1 MNRFQ
6 TLLLAA
12 LLAGANVARSA
23 TPVLRYAFDEA
34 ASGTTAALDSGRGT
48 LASSTFVGAATRTNN
63 TPGGL
68 SAAAL
73 NANGANGSQHY
84 LSGGDADKLD
94 GLSNLT
100 VTCWVN
106 FQGTPAVSD
115 RLVSKLYSD
124 GTRATGFDLRV
135 VTPPSGALAATNFGL
150 GFAQINAQLISGLP
164 TVNASAAFSAGN
176 AWTFLAV
183 TYDGANV
190 RFWRGA
196 TQTAVTQ
203 AGGALAKPATFGT
216 PADTAADFR
225 IGSTAATSSD
235 RTPPGWFDDLRIYD
249 AALSSDEL
257 EAVRTENVPA
267 PPLIAQQPQSQ
278 TGYLGTSATFSVV
291 ASGSAPLAYQWYFA
305 SDALQGAT
313 NASLTLTSLSATHAG
328 SYFVVVTNLY
338 GSATSS
344 EATLTI
350 STPAPPELLSAAS
363 SPTRQAV
370 LLTFAHP
377 VADTATN
384 AGNFGLSGG
393 VEALGGTLNSDFTQL
408 TLATTPQAPNTTYTV
423 TLSGIRDRTPE
434 ATLAPST
441 NVNVLSS
448 PLYGPAYNAPQS
460 AAWTLLASLN
470 LPGTANFNADG
481 TPYTIDHRLWVTN
494 FSRVAYYLELQQGN
508 GPLQFVWAAM
518 DAFTGDA
525 MRLGVPS
532 LDTGAVFQQ
541 PVTNLEIGTSVPGL
555 VAGSGLDGGR
565 IRFFPGD
572 AASPATAGAGLM
584 ELTNSVSGQL
594 IFTLSNWGAGGAPT
608 LGIGTNLAGASAW
621 SVKRLLIYA
630 LPQAA
635 APADADIVV
644 YGGTSGGVAAAVQ
657 AARLGKRAVLLC
669 TDNHLGGL
677 SSGGL
682 GWTDIGS
689 NGGGYIGGVALEFYR
704 RNGARYNQ
712 GVRWNLEPHV
722 AEQIF
727 AEMLAEAGVPVVFNQ
742 RLAALQK
749 SGPRITQVTMADGSV
764 YRGKMFIDTTYE
776 GDLMAMA
783 GVSFTVGREGTNTY
797 NETFAG
803 VLNPGNGGYAY
814 DPYVAPGNPAS
825 GLLPLA
831 HNVTLGPRGG
841 ADNGVQAYNFRMCFT
856 KTAANLLPVTAP
868 VQYSDAR
875 FELLA
880 RYLEAVVAKD
890 GSVALGD
897 LMTLDRPPATGKYD
911 INNNGSISTDF
922 VGESWTWH
930 TNTFAARA
938 ALWQA
943 HEDYMRGFFVFLAS
957 NPRVPD
963 NVRSA
968 MQSWGM
974 CKDEF
979 LDTGGWPHALYVR
992 EARRMVGDYVMT
1004 QQNCQGSRTAPDAIG
1019 LGAYAMDSH
1028 LIWRLASGGVSVNEG
1043 GMFNS
1048 TPSPFP
1054 ISYRSII
1061 PRAGEC
1067 ENVFCTFALSASH
1080 VAFGSCRMEPVF
1092 MITSQSAATA
1102 AAFAIDDDVPVQQV
1116 SYDKLALQLRADGQV
1131 IPAVISADGGI
1142 VVDDA
1147 GVTGVTIAGPWSGSA
1162 AVAGFWGSDYLTDGN
1177 TNKGACSVTFAPTL
1191 PADDTYEVYL
1201 RWTANANRAA
1211 NVPVDIIYPGGT
1223 NTVFVNQQVNGGS
1236 WELLLTTNF
1245 TAGTGGKVVIR
1256 TEGTT
1261 GYVIADAVKFA
1272 SSNVPPATVQIVASD
1287 AQAGETTDPAA
1298 RVTFFR
1304 SGDAD
1309 LPLTLNYAL
1318 SGSASNGVDYAA
1330 LPGLLTLPAG
1340 LTSTSLVITVF
1351 NDALAEGD
1359 ERVTLTLQ
1367 AGAGYSVGALSN
1379 ATVTI
1384 FDTPAPNRPPVAA
1397 NTAAVI
1403 RQGRALVLPAETVL
1417 QQCRDPDCDTL
1428 VIGSVSPASTGGA
1441 PVLLAGGTLTCTP
1454 AADFL
1459 GQDRITYTV
1468 SDGRGGVAEGT
1479 VDFTVLSDAQV
1490 TPSLLPLALS
1500 AGGVG
1505 VTFAGAPGFRYQVER
1520 AAEVAGPW
1528 FLLTNIVCD
1537 PSGFATLP
1545 DPDPPAGRAFYRAV
1559 AP

>member
-1 MNRFQ
+1 M
-6 TLLLAA
+6 
-12 LLAGANVARSA
+12 
-23 TPVLRYAFDEA
+23 LRYAFDEA
-34 ASGTTAALDSGRGT
+34 ASGTASALDSGSGT
-48 LASSTFVGAATRTNN
+48 PAGSTFVGAATRTNS
-63 TPGGL
+63 TPGGF
-68 SAAAL
+68 SVAAL
-73 NANGANGSQHY
+73 NVNGANGSHHY

-100 VTCWVN
+100 ITCWVN
-106 FQGTPAVSD
+106 FQSTPAVND
-115 RLVSKLYSD
+115 RIVGKLFSD

-135 VTPPSGALAATNFGL
+135 VSPPSGSMAATNFGL
-150 GFAQINAQLISGLP
+150 GFAQINAQLLSGLP
-164 TVNASAAFSAGN
+164 TLTASAVFSAGN

-183 TYDGANV
+183 TYDGASV

-196 TQTAVTQ
+196 TQTTVTQ
-203 AGGALAKPATFGT
+203 AGGTLAKLATFGT
-216 PADTAADFR
+216 PADTSADFR
-225 IGSTAATSSD
+225 IGSTAASSSD
-235 RTPPGWFDDLRIYD
+235 RTPPGWFDDVRIYD
-249 AALSSDEL
+249 TALSSAEL

-267 PPLIAQQPQSQ
+267 PPLIVQQPQSQ
-278 TGYLGTSATFSVV
+278 TGYLGTNAMFSVV
-291 ASGSAPLAYQWYFA
+291 ASGSAPLAYQWYFT
-305 SDALQGAT
+305 SDAVAGAT
-313 NASLTLTSLSATHAG
+313 NASLTLTGLSAADAG
-328 SYFVVVTNLY
+328 DYFVVVTNLY

-344 EATLTI
+344 VATLTVI
-350 STPAPPELLSAAS
+350 PPAPPTLLSAVS

-370 LLTFAHP
+370 LLTFDHP
-377 VADTATN
+377 VADSATN

-393 VEALGGTLNSDFTQL
+393 VEALGGTLNDDFTQL
-408 TLATTPQAPNTTYTV
+408 TLATAPQAPNTSYTV
-423 TLSGIRDRTPE
+423 TLSGICDRTPE

-441 NVNVLSS
+441 NVVVLSS

-470 LPGTANFNADG
+470 LPGTANFNTNG

-494 FSRVAYYLELQQGN
+494 FSRVAYYLELQQGS

-518 DAFTGDA
+518 DAFTGDV
-525 MRLGVPS
+525 RKLGVPS

-541 PVTNLEIGTSVPGL
+541 PVTNLEISTSVPGL
-555 VAGSGLDGGR
+555 VTGSGLGGGQ

-572 AASPATAGAGLM
+572 AATPAAAGAGLM
-584 ELTNSVSGQL
+584 ELTNSVAGQL

-608 LGIGTNLAGASAW
+608 VGVGTNVAGASAW
-621 SVKRLLIYA
+621 TVKRLLIYA
-630 LPQAA
+630 LPQAN
-635 APADADIVV
+635 APVDADIVV

-689 NGGGYIGGVALEFYR
+689 NGSGYIGGVALEFYR

-712 GVRWNLEPHV
+712 SVRWNLEPRI

-742 RLAALQK
+742 RLASLQM
-749 SGPRITQVTMADGSV
+749 SGPRITQVAMEDGSV

-797 NETFAG
+797 SESFAG
-803 VLNPGNGGYAY
+803 VLTPGNGGYAY
-814 DPYVAPGNPAS
+814 DPYVEPGNPAS
-825 GLLPLA
+825 GLVPLVQP
-831 HNVTLGPRGG
+831 VTLGPRGS
-841 ADNGVQAYNFRMCFT
+841 ADDGVQAYNFRMCFT

-868 VQYSDAR
+868 VQYSDAQ

-922 VGESWTWH
+922 VGESRTWA

-938 ALWQA
+938 AIWQA

-957 NPRVPD
+957 NPRVPA

-992 EARRMVGDYVMT
+992 EARRMVSDYVMT
-1004 QQNCQGSRTAPDAIG
+1004 QQNCQGSRTALDGIG

-1028 LIWRLASGGVSVNEG
+1028 LIWRLPSGGVSVNEG
-1043 GMFNS
+1043 GMFNG

-1102 AAFAIDDDVPVQQV
+1102 AAFAIDDNVSVQQV
-1116 SYDKLALQLRADGQV
+1116 DYDKLALQLRADGQV
-1131 IPAVISADGGI
+1131 IPAVTSADGGI
-1142 VVDDA
+1142 IVDNA
-1147 GVTGVTIAGPWSGSA
+1147 GVTGVTLAGAWSGSTS
-1162 AVAGFWGSDYLTDGN
+1162 VPGFWGSDYLTDGN

-1191 PADDTYEVYL
+1191 PADDVYDVYL
-1201 RWTANANRAA
+1201 RWTANANRAT

-1223 NTVFVNQQVNGGS
+1223 NTVFVNQQVNGGA
-1236 WELLLTTNF
+1236 WVLLLTTNF
-1245 TAGTGGKVVIR
+1245 SAGTGGKVVIR
-1256 TEGTT
+1256 TDGTT

-1272 SSNVPPATVQIVASD
+1272 SSNVPPATVEIVASD
-1287 AQAGETTDPAA
+1287 GQAGETTDPEA
-1298 RVTFFR
+1298 RVTFYR
-1304 SGDAD
+1304 SGDTEI
-1309 LPLTLNYAL
+1309 PLMLNYAL
-1318 SGSASNGVDYAA
+1318 SGTASNGVDYAE
-1330 LPGLLTLPAG
+1330 LSGFLTLPAG
-1340 LTSTSLVITVF
+1340 QTSTSLVVTVF
-1351 NDALAEGD
+1351 NDALVEGD
-1359 ERVTLTLQ
+1359 ENVIFTLQ
-1367 AGAGYSVGALSN
+1367 PGADYSVGALSN

-1384 FDTPAPNRPPVAA
+1384 FDTPAPNQPPVAA
-1397 NTAAVI
+1397 NTTSVI
-1403 RQGRALVLPAETVL
+1403 RQGTTLVLAVETLL
-1417 QQCRDPDCDTL
+1417 QQCSDPDGDSL
-1428 VIGSVSPASTGGA
+1428 AVGSVSPVSTHGA
-1441 PVLLAGGTLTCTP
+1441 PVHLADGTLTCTP
-1454 AADFL
+1454 AMDFL
-1459 GQDRITYTV
+1459 GQDRFSYTV
-1468 SDGRGGVAEGT
+1468 SDGRGGVGEGA
-1479 VDFTVLSDAQV
+1479 VDFTVLSNAQV
-1490 TPSLLPLALS
+1490 TPSLLPLVLTPGS
-1500 AGGVG
+1500 VG

-1520 AAEVAGPW
+1520 APQVAGPW
-1528 FLLTNIVCD
+1528 SFMTNLVCS
-1537 PSGFATLP
+1537 PLGLATWL
-1545 DPDPPAGRAFYRAV
+1545 DPDPPADRAFYRAI